1 MHYIA
6 DMYHRF
12 GEPANS
18 KLPRRMMQISTK
30 IRKFVNQTARRHIPV
45 DRKVKVVIYTTAIIG
60 PRRVKSQNRDV

>member
-18 KLPRRMMQISTK
+18 KLPRKMRQISSKSRNLSTK
-30 IRKFVNQTARRHIPV
+30 LHGVTLR
-45 DRKVKVVIYTTAIIG
+45 
-60 PRRVKSQNRDV
+60 